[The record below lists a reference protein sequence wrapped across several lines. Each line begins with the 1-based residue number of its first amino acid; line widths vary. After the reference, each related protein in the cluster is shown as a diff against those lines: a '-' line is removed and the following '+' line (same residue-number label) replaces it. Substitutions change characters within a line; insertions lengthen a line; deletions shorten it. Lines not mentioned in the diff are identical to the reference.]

1 MRIPCDKLK
10 NNLYLHMKNRISF
23 LFLLFVGLAQAQQ
36 LNCSIQINSDKIATT
51 NNQIFKNLKTSISDF
66 VNKTDWTGEEYKQN
80 EKIECSMVIIV
91 NSYESNQFSA
101 TIQVQS
107 TRPVFNST
115 YESPVF
121 NYNDKDFNFRY
132 VEFEI
137 LQFNP
142 SNFDSNLV
150 SVLAYYCY
158 MIIGFDADTFDLM
171 SGNKHY
177 ETAQQILTVAQQ
189 SGLKG
194 WSQSDGNQNRYF
206 LVTDILSG
214 TFDDYRVTM
223 YKYHK
228 EGLDTMANDVKGSKN
243 KIIEAIGTLSKLY
256 QVRSNAFLT
265 RVFFDAKADELVSIL
280 SGGPI
285 VSLNAT
291 IDNLNKLS
299 PLNTSKWSAIKL

>member
-51 NNQIFKNLKTSISDF
+51 NNQIFKNLKTYISDF

-137 LQFNP
+137 LQ
-142 SNFDSNLV
+142 LH
-150 SVLAYYCY
+150 L
-158 MIIGFDADTFDLM
+158 
-171 SGNKHY
+171 
-177 ETAQQILTVAQQ
+177 TAILT
-189 SGLKG
+189 L
-194 WSQSDGNQNRYF
+194 
-206 LVTDILSG
+206 
-214 TFDDYRVTM
+214 
-223 YKYHK
+223 
-228 EGLDTMANDVKGSKN
+228 
-243 KIIEAIGTLSKLY
+243 
-256 QVRSNAFLT
+256 
-265 RVFFDAKADELVSIL
+265 
-280 SGGPI
+280 
-285 VSLNAT
+285 
-291 IDNLNKLS
+291 
-299 PLNTSKWSAIKL
+299 